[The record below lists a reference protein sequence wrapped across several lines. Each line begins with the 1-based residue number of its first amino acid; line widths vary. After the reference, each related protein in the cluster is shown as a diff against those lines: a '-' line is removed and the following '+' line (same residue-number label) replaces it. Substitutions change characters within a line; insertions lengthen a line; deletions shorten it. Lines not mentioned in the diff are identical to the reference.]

1 MYTIKLKSSNRTMTV
16 KHVIRNVS
24 LKHVGRKGMAG
35 AQGEQGDTG
44 LQGPQ
49 GIQGATGSQGPAGA
63 TGATGPGVA
72 TGGTTGQILAKNS
85 NTNYDTE
92 WVDSSTGDVISVNGQ
107 SGVVVLESDD
117 ISDTGQTNKYVTAAE
132 KVKLSN
138 LSGTNTGDQ
147 DLSGLVPNTRT
158 VNGHALS
165 SNVTVT
171 KSDVSLGNVD
181 NTSDANKPVSTAQA
195 TAIGVV
201 QSDVNAHEART
212 DNPHSVTKA
221 QVGLSNADNTTDA
234 GKPISTAT
242 QTALNAKLSK
252 ADSTATSTIDYN
264 GKSLELNFTDAA
276 SSSDALKIINAGQG
290 SAMDI
295 TQTDTTNNDPIVNIV
310 LSQDTGIGLKINK
323 TDADNSE
330 GNIRLDGQKPE
341 IEFVDYSVVDGY
353 PTGPAGKL
361 EIRSAQDQLQINSR
375 TAADSGF
382 EEAYLFQ
389 RKATGGGLYILGENG
404 LNLNRGSGLST
415 KVRMSYN
422 SAQQAAMDD
431 YIELQSNYVANNDGD
446 FAIRHKNSLGAD
458 SLLLSIDSSTNTTSV
473 TNLAASTGAFS
484 SDVTVPDE
492 VYGAGWNGSLE
503 VPTKNALYDKIETI
517 GGGVSDGDK
526 GDVTVAS
533 SGTVWTIDGK
543 PSGAFV
549 GTTDTQTLTNKT
561 LTSPAISTPTG
572 IVKGDVGLGN
582 VDNTSDATK
591 AAATE
596 TLTNKTIDTDG
607 PNTIKIKGMT
617 LSASSSNTGTLN
629 FPSISS
635 SQTLVTTTGTAT
647 LTNKTLTSPAITT
660 PTGIVKGDV
669 GLGNVDNTSNATERA
684 ATRTLTNARITK
696 RTGTTTSSATPTINT
711 DNVDLYSLTAQTAD
725 ITSFTT
731 NLSGTP
737 TEGQTLWIA
746 ITGTAARAITWGA
759 SFEASTVALPTTTV
773 TTARLDVGFVWN
785 SVTSKW
791 RCVATA

>member
-92 WVDSSTGDVISVNGQ
+92 WVDPSTGDVISVNGQ

-212 DNPHSVTKA
+212 DNPHSVTKS
-221 QVGLSNADNTTDA
+221 QVGLANADNTSDLS
-234 GKPISTAT
+234 KPISTLT
-242 QTALNAKLSK
+242 QAALDDKVDSVVAGVGIDVDDTDPVNPEVSLDSASQVSLAL
-252 ADSTATSTIDYN
+252 ADSAVQNLSDLSITASAAELNILDGATLTTTELNYVDGVTSAIQTQIN
-264 GKSLELNFTDAA
+264 GKQASDTDLTDIAA
-276 SSSDALKIINAGQG
+276 L
-290 SAMDI
+290 
-295 TQTDTTNNDPIVNIV
+295 TPTNDD
-310 LSQDTGIGLKINK
+310 LL
-323 TDADNSE
+323 
-330 GNIRLDGQKPE
+330 
-341 IEFVDYSVVDGY
+341 
-353 PTGPAGKL
+353 
-361 EIRSAQDQLQINSR
+361 
-375 TAADSGF
+375 
-382 EEAYLFQ
+382 Q
-389 RKATGGGLYILGENG
+389 RKAGAWT
-404 LNLNRGSGLST
+404 NRT
-415 KVRMSYN
+415 P
-422 SAQQAAMDD
+422 AQVKTD
-431 YIELQSNYVANNDGD
+431 
-446 FAIRHKNSLGAD
+446 
-458 SLLLSIDSSTNTTSV
+458 
-473 TNLAASTGAFS
+473 LA
-484 SDVTVPDE
+484 
-492 VYGAGWNGSLE
+492 L
-503 VPTKNALYDKIETI
+503 
-517 GGGVSDGDK
+517 
-526 GDVTVAS
+526 
-533 SGTVWTIDGK
+533 
-543 PSGAFV
+543 
-549 GTTDTQTLTNKT
+549 
-561 LTSPAISTPTG
+561 
-572 IVKGDVGLGN
+572 
-582 VDNTSDATK
+582 
-591 AAATE
+591 
-596 TLTNKTIDTDG
+596 
-607 PNTIKIKGMT
+607 
-617 LSASSSNTGTLN
+617 
-629 FPSISS
+629 
-635 SQTLVTTTGTAT
+635 
-647 LTNKTLTSPAITT
+647 
-660 PTGIVKGDV
+660 VKGDV

-737 TEGQTLWIA
+737 TEGQTLWVA